1 MGCGNS
7 KDAPANN
14 DKGGEEV
21 QRPPADKAPSPGE
34 DKAPSAG
41 EAGGKKEVIFMLGG
55 PGSGKGTM
63 CAKIAEEFGYVHLST
78 GDLLREELKTDSADA
93 TEAKKFIENGELVPT
108 IIVIR
113 LMLNAFNKPEH
124 ANKKFLLDGFPRSQ
138 DNLDKWNEECSAT
151 CSVNCAMFFECPLD
165 ELEKRLLKRGETS
178 GRADDNLETIK
189 KRFNTFQTESVPVV
203 ENLKA
208 DGTEVY
214 KVEAVGTVDE
224 VWEKT
229 KKCLNHQII
238 QNKLSLPENE

>member
-1 MGCGNS
+1 MGCGSS
-7 KDAPANN
+7 KDAPDNKDSHAANKA
-14 DKGGEEV
+14 DEGGAE
-21 QRPPADKAPSPGE
+21 PKT
-34 DKAPSAG
+34 
-41 EAGGKKEVIFMLGG
+41 GGKKEVIFMLGG

-124 ANKKFLLDGFPRSQ
+124 INKKFLLDGFPRSQ
-138 DNLDKWNEECSAT
+138 DNLDKWNEECAAT
-151 CSVNCAMFFECPLD
+151 CTVNFAMFFECPLD

-189 KRFNTFQTESVPVV
+189 KRFDTFQTESVPVV
-203 ENLKA
+203 KSMEQSGPTVN
-208 DGTEVY
+208 
-214 KVEAVGTVDE
+214 KVESVGSIDD
-224 VWEKT
+224 VWAKT
-229 KKCLNHQII
+229 KVFFA
-238 QNKLSLPENE
+238 